1 MHQYISDTE
10 YAVRGLI
17 DLITV
22 EEKQLSQFQN
32 KYEGVSS
39 KAKYLNQQ
47 LMDTPFNDDIVPL

>member
-1 MHQYISDTE
+1 MHQYILDTE

-22 EEKQLSQFQN
+22 EEKQLSQLQN
-32 KYEGVSS
+32 KYGGLSS

-47 LMDTPFNDDIVPL
+47 LMDAPFNE